1 MKTSSNS
8 NRASQSTM
16 QAMET
21 YFNAQDA
28 PSSLR
33 VNDSGDIE
41 IAGKLTLL
49 FERIKDGIG
58 ALVDK
63 DYKPTDW
70 RKLAH
75 DALEKKL
82 TSNLQILLPKQDENI
97 DSQVGQLIANT
108 CDRLQQGNGM
118 TWRGAL
124 ATELEI
130 ITSTNEGVAVSTA
143 TRLLLDIGK
152 LTSPEIEI
160 EVLKK
165 IGRDQIDFVRL
176 SPEGQEKIMSIIK
189 ESISSHL
196 QKMHDFPWVN
206 VDFGAEV
213 LIYAMN
219 QYQLPLPEAMKL
231 LDIPATLMLENGFI
245 QRPESTPFILEQ
257 IARTIHRET
266 GVSLERAKSNA
277 KNIEYCMRRYGMNW
291 KHALDLVGLAGR
303 IAKLSNKPNSAEGEN
318 HVPKVDMDKA
328 RAVQQVMARD
338 HCTLNHA
345 LEIVERRIKALPR
358 IRQCLP
364 VNAIPS
370 IAGEMT
376 CSVETAIS
384 EGSRIALHQAVSTLN
399 LEARGSWSDPSTKT
413 GIKLADSFLIDS
425 VRNLRIGLNNQGK
438 FNYFDA
444 ENAEGLIDGV
454 YEFAGNPDVMIAC
467 SDSFN
472 QTILGSMLNIV
483 FAEQQNILTDRP
495 EKKGDQKTEML
506 WHMGKRDDQGT
517 LTFRHLYLQRVG
529 TVRAMS
535 SGDNWPV
542 NEGRHWAGD
551 ANPLTA
557 GLVLDFSYSFKE
569 DDLKK
574 GLRNPEILEC
584 RYSFNLSLDWD
595 AIDLKLA
602 EEAAPHVSP

>member
-1 MKTSSNS
+1 MKTSSERD
-8 NRASQSTM
+8 RAIQSTM

-21 YFNAQDA
+21 YFDAQDA

-49 FERIKDGIG
+49 FDRIKDVIG
-58 ALVDK
+58 SLVDK

-82 TSNLQILLPKQDENI
+82 TSNLQILLPKRGKSI
-97 DSQVGQLIANT
+97 DSQVGQLISNT

-130 ITSTNEGVAVSTA
+130 ITSTDGGVAVSTA

-165 IGRDQIDFVRL
+165 IGGDQIDFVRL
-176 SPEGQEKIMSIIK
+176 TPEGQKKITSIIQ

-196 QKMHDFPWVN
+196 QKMYAFAWVT

-213 LIYAMN
+213 LIHSMN
-219 QYQLPLPEAMKL
+219 QYQLSLPEAMKL
-231 LDIPATLMLENGFI
+231 LDIPATLMLENGFTK
-245 QRPESTPFILEQ
+245 RPESTPFILEQ

-303 IAKLSNKPNSAEGEN
+303 IAKLSNKPNSGEGEN

-328 RAVQQVMARD
+328 RAVQQVIARD

-345 LEIVERRIKALPR
+345 LEIVERRIQALPR

-364 VNAIPS
+364 ANATPS
-370 IAGEMT
+370 IADGMT
-376 CSVETAIS
+376 RIVETAIS
-384 EGSRIALHQAVSTLN
+384 ESSRKAFHQAVSTLN
-399 LEARGSWSDPSTKT
+399 HEARGSWSDPSTNT
-413 GIKLADSFLIDS
+413 AIKLAESFLLDS
-425 VRNLRIGLNNQGK
+425 VRKLRIGLDNQGQ
-438 FNYFDA
+438 FSYFDA
-444 ENAEGLIDGV
+444 KNAAGLIDGV

-472 QTILGSMLNIV
+472 QTILGTMLSIV
-483 FAEQQNILTDRP
+483 FAEQKNILTDRP

-506 WHMGKRDDQGT
+506 WHMGKRDTQRT
-517 LTFRHLYLQRVG
+517 ITFRHLYLQRVG
-529 TVRAMS
+529 TVRAKS
-535 SGDNWPV
+535 SVDNWPV
-542 NEGRHWAGD
+542 NEGRYWAGD

-557 GLVLDFSYSFKE
+557 GLTLDFSYSFKE
-569 DDLKK
+569 EDLKK

-584 RYSFNLSLDWD
+584 RYAFNLRLDWD

-602 EEAAPHVSP
+602 EESARHVSP

>member
-1 MKTSSNS
+1 MKTSSERD
-8 NRASQSTM
+8 RAIQSTM

-21 YFNAQDA
+21 YFDAQDA

-49 FERIKDGIG
+49 FDRIKDVIG
-58 ALVDK
+58 SLVDK

-82 TSNLQILLPKQDENI
+82 TSNLQILLPKRGKSI
-97 DSQVGQLIANT
+97 DSQVGQLISNT

-130 ITSTNEGVAVSTA
+130 IASTDGGVAVSTA

-165 IGRDQIDFVRL
+165 IGGDQIDFVRL
-176 SPEGQEKIMSIIK
+176 TPEGQKKITSIIQ

-196 QKMHDFPWVN
+196 QKMYDFAWVT

-213 LIYAMN
+213 LIHSMN
-219 QYQLPLPEAMKL
+219 QYQLSLPEAMKL
-231 LDIPATLMLENGFI
+231 LDIPATLMLENGFTK
-245 QRPESTPFILEQ
+245 RPESTPFILEQ

-303 IAKLSNKPNSAEGEN
+303 IAKLSNKPNSGEGEN

-328 RAVQQVMARD
+328 RAVQQVIARD

-345 LEIVERRIKALPR
+345 LEIVERRIQALPR

-364 VNAIPS
+364 ANATPS
-370 IAGEMT
+370 IADGMT
-376 CSVETAIS
+376 RIVETAIS
-384 EGSRIALHQAVSTLN
+384 ESSRKAFHQAVSTLN
-399 LEARGSWSDPSTKT
+399 HEARGSWSDPSTNT
-413 GIKLADSFLIDS
+413 AIKLAESFLLDS
-425 VRNLRIGLNNQGK
+425 VRKLRIGLDNQGQ
-438 FNYFDA
+438 FSYFDA
-444 ENAEGLIDGV
+444 KNAAGLIDGV

-472 QTILGSMLNIV
+472 QTILGTMLSIV
-483 FAEQQNILTDRP
+483 FAEQKNILTDRP

-506 WHMGKRDDQGT
+506 WHMGKRDTQRT
-517 LTFRHLYLQRVG
+517 ITFRHLYLQRVG
-529 TVRAMS
+529 TVRAKS
-535 SGDNWPV
+535 SVDNWPV
-542 NEGRHWAGD
+542 NEGRYWAGD

-557 GLVLDFSYSFKE
+557 GLTLDFSYSFKE
-569 DDLKK
+569 EDLKK

-584 RYSFNLSLDWD
+584 RYAFNLRLDWD

-602 EEAAPHVSP
+602 EESARHVSP